1 MKLFVPPSLSS
12 ILVLRFECHSEAGSP
27 FGASQILIG
36 FVRFRSEVLSL
47 FWQLRMFSFFSCLLC
62 DTFAL
67 HLFAC
72 PGSAIGS
79 AAFRKCMGQ
88 WNGSS
93 LVWKERLY
101 LRFVAGDTFD
111 FRRSEMQQMQQMT
124 DAPDLM
130 SQRKKPRHDLPKTRC
145 VHCIKWIVCTLYH
158 FMQCLYH
165 FMQCTLMYTC
175 QGSEMTPQMW
185 PPWNLKTDWTNR
197 AVCCS
202 KYPSP

>member
-72 PGSAIGS
+72 PGTAIGS

-101 LRFVAGDTFD
+101 PFRFVAGIDTFD
-111 FRRSEMQQMQQMT
+111 FRRSEQMQQMT
-124 DAPDLM
+124 APDLM

-145 VHCIKWIVCTLYH
+145 VHCIKWIVCTLY
-158 FMQCLYH
+158 
-165 FMQCTLMYTC
+165 QCTLIC
-175 QGSEMTPQMW
+175 
-185 PPWNLKTDWTNR
+185 N
-197 AVCCS
+197 VH
-202 KYPSP
+202 

>member
-47 FWQLRMFSFFSCLLC
+47 FWQLWMFSFFSCLLC

-79 AAFRKCMGQ
+79 AAFRKCIGQ

-101 LRFVAGDTFD
+101 PFRFVAGIDTFD
-111 FRRSEMQQMQQMT
+111 FRRSEQMQQMT

-145 VHCIKWIVCTLYH
+145 V
-158 FMQCLYH
+158 
-165 FMQCTLMYTC
+165 
-175 QGSEMTPQMW
+175 
-185 PPWNLKTDWTNR
+185 
-197 AVCCS
+197 
-202 KYPSP
+202 